1 MFHKAKSLSDSK
13 ALTLSL
19 YALLQNHFKE
29 FQELTSQFEWT
40 LDDIRIEKIISA
52 LIWATIFFFLTVSAL
67 LDAKHCPKLQSCAIS
82 RKTKD
87 AALRKRQKL

>member
-29 FQELTSQFEWT
+29 FQELTSKFEWT
-40 LDDIRIEKIISA
+40 LDDIRIEKIISD
-52 LIWATIFFFLTVSAL
+52 LIWATIFFFFDGFSPTRCETLPQA
-67 LDAKHCPKLQSCAIS
+67 AILCNI
-82 RKTKD
+82 KEN
-87 AALRKRQKL
+87 

>member
-29 FQELTSQFEWT
+29 FQELTNQFEWT

-52 LIWATIFFFLTVSAL
+52 LIWATIFFFFFFDGFSTTRCETLPQV
-67 LDAKHCPKLQSCAIS
+67 AILCNI
-82 RKTKD
+82 KEN
-87 AALRKRQKL
+87 

>member
-29 FQELTSQFEWT
+29 FQELTSKFEWT
-40 LDDIRIEKIISA
+40 LDDIRIEKIISD
-52 LIWATIFFFLTVSAL
+52 LIWATIFFFFDGFSTTRCETLPQA
-67 LDAKHCPKLQSCAIS
+67 AILCNI
-82 RKTKD
+82 KEN
-87 AALRKRQKL
+87 

>member
-29 FQELTSQFEWT
+29 FQELTSKFEWT

-52 LIWATIFFFLTVSAL
+52 LIWATIFFFFDGVSTTRCETL
-67 LDAKHCPKLQSCAIS
+67 PQVAILCNI
-82 RKTKD
+82 KEN
-87 AALRKRQKL
+87 

>member
-29 FQELTSQFEWT
+29 FQELTSKFEWT
-40 LDDIRIEKIISA
+40 LDNIRMEKIISA
-52 LIWATIFFFLTVSAL
+52 LIWATIFF
-67 LDAKHCPKLQSCAIS
+67 
-82 RKTKD
+82 
-87 AALRKRQKL
+87 LRCQHY

>member
-52 LIWATIFFFLTVSAL
+52 LIWATIFFFFFDGVSTTRCETL
-67 LDAKHCPKLQSCAIS
+67 PQVAILCNI
-82 RKTKD
+82 KEN
-87 AALRKRQKL
+87 

>member
-29 FQELTSQFEWT
+29 FQELTSKFEWT

-52 LIWATIFFFLTVSAL
+52 LIWATIFFLTVSAL
-67 LDAKHCPKLQSCAIS
+67 LDVKHCPKLQSCAIS